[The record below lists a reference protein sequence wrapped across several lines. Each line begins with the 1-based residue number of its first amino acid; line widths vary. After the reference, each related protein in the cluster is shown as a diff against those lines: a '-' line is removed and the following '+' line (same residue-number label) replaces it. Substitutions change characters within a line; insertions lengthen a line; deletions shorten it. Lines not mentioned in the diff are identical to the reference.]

1 MLKLE
6 RLARDPSR
14 LSRLSNRHIV
24 ALTQLSAQ
32 VGPQGRFELDE
43 RGRRSVI
50 NSRVR
55 IDLTI
60 DPEAVR
66 ECAQAG
72 LALMEDDYVTV
83 SPIVQEAL
91 AEWLCTTPFT
101 THQKNPC
108 LWDK

>member
-6 RLARDPSR
+6 RLAQDPSR
-14 LSRLSNRHIV
+14 LSRLSNRHIM

-32 VGPQGRFELDE
+32 VGTQGRFELDE
-43 RGRRSVI
+43 KGRRSI
-50 NSRVR
+50 ITSRVR

-60 DPEAVR
+60 DPEAIL
-66 ECAQAG
+66 ECARAG
-72 LALMEDDYVTV
+72 LALMEDGYVTV
-83 SPIVQEAL
+83 SPMIQEAL
-91 AEWLCTTPFT
+91 AEWLRTTPFT